1 MGVISRVFAL
11 AFPLSAERLHQLSTT
26 PNRHNVVHET
36 NHLIRCRLGLL
47 SCCCK
52 RRDQKAHAGDLSF
65 FVPDFG
71 SSGVWRLAKFSGRL
85 GWKRRQPIPRF
96 TRIRHSYHWA
106 CLGHGLEWTLRGR
119 CYPAC
124 QPSSSCFLLPWV
136 REHGP
141 SPLVSTAQ
149 SHTKELSC
157 SV

>member
-1 MGVISRVFAL
+1 MG
-11 AFPLSAERLHQLSTT
+11 
-26 PNRHNVVHET
+26 
-36 NHLIRCRLGLL
+36 
-47 SCCCK
+47 

-119 CYPAC
+119 LTSLSTK
-124 QPSSSCFLLPWV
+124 QLLFSPSLGKRARSIAAGVYCSKSHEGVELLGV
-136 REHGP
+136 GIALR
-141 SPLVSTAQ
+141 
-149 SHTKELSC
+149 
-157 SV
+157 